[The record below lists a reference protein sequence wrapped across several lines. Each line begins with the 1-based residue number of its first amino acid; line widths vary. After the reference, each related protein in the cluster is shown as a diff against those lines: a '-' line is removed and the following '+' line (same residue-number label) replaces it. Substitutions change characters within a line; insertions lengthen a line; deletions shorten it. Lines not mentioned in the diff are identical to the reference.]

1 MAIDGILIHHL
12 VNELKE
18 KLENGRINKIIQP
31 NQNDLVFQIHNFKTY
46 NLLISISFN
55 YPRVYLINEKPQAP
69 QNPFNLCMVFRK
81 YIERGIIKEI
91 QQIDNDRIILLKIEN
106 KNEMGDTVIYNLII
120 ELMGRTSNLV
130 LTYPNNQ
137 IIEVMRRHFPQDLG
151 TSRIMIPKATYQF
164 PVSNS
169 NINPFEKPNTDI
181 SDVNNLQGVS
191 KQHKNEIIELGS
203 VSEFIN
209 KPINPTI
216 ISTETKKFFSPY
228 ALISI
233 NGSKK
238 SYASI
243 NEMLEAYF
251 KENTKQEN
259 PDYKNLQKVITQKLN
274 ILYNKIQNLE
284 QDLENSKKH
293 LNDLELG
300 QLLQTYLYLIK
311 KGMKE
316 IELTSFDGNSTYLI
330 KLDPLKTPIENM
342 QKYFKSYKKSQNAQ
356 IHLKK
361 QLEITNNE
369 ITYLQTIQSQL
380 NFVNPQ
386 EMEEI
391 KLELIENGYLKE
403 NKNKKKIKNSSLKN
417 ILTYDTPY
425 GIIYVGKNNLQNNF
439 LTNKFAKKDDYWFHV
454 KDQPSAHVILSTD
467 NLCEENIRI
476 CAHLAALNSKYEK
489 SSSVCVDYTMVK
501 NIKKVPGIPGC
512 FVTYSNQRSIYI
524 DPSYDDLNKLL
535 NHQSK

>member
-81 YIERGIIKEI
+81 YIERGIVKEI
-91 QQIDNDRIILLKIEN
+91 QQIDNDRIILFKIEN

-120 ELMGRTSNLV
+120 ELMGRTSNLI

-181 SDVNNLQGVS
+181 SDINNLQGVS

-203 VSEFIN
+203 VYEFIN
-209 KPINPTI
+209 NPINPTI
-216 ISTETKKFFSPY
+216 IQTETKKFFSPY

-467 NLCEENIRI
+467 NLCEENIRM

>member
-81 YIERGIIKEI
+81 YIERGIVKEI

-120 ELMGRTSNLV
+120 ELMGRTSNLI

-169 NINPFEKPNTDI
+169 NINPFEEPNTDI
-181 SDVNNLQGVS
+181 SDINNLQGVS

-203 VSEFIN
+203 VYEFIN

-454 KDQPSAHVILSTD
+454 KDQPSAHIILSTD

>member
-55 YPRVYLINEKPQAP
+55 YPRVYLINKKPQAP
-69 QNPFNLCMVFRK
+69 KNPFNLCMVFRK
-81 YIERGIIKEI
+81 YIERGIVKEI

-120 ELMGRTSNLV
+120 ELMGRTSNLI

-181 SDVNNLQGVS
+181 SDINNLQGVS

-203 VSEFIN
+203 VYEFIN

-524 DPSYDDLNKLL
+524 DPSYDDLDKLL